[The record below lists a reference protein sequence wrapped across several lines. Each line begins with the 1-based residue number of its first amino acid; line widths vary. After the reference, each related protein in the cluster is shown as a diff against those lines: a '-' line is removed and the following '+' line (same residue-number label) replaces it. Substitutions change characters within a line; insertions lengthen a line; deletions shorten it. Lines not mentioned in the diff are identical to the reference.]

1 MNKFILLFLFVSLN
15 ARAYEPRAKIECKK
29 RLSSELFVYF
39 EILPLSFN
47 GHYGSIFLFKK
58 NELIFEK
65 SEYFFLNPSKPE
77 LSFQSNFASLVF
89 EKSQEEAQDGDRF
102 QGLYIPLIINDPIP
116 QTKLDCDYFIEID
129 PE

>member
-1 MNKFILLFLFVSLN
+1 MKKFIILFLFVSLN

-47 GHYGSIFLFKK
+47 GHYGSILLFKK

-77 LSFQSNFASLVF
+77 LSFQSNFASLLF
-89 EKSQEEAQDGDRF
+89 EKRQEEAQDGDRF
-102 QGLYIPLIINDPIP
+102 QGLYIPLIINDLIP

>member
-1 MNKFILLFLFVSLN
+1 MKNIIILFLFVCLN

-29 RLSSELFVYF
+29 RLSNELFVYF

-47 GHYGSIFLFKK
+47 GHYGSIFLYKK
-58 NELIFEK
+58 NELVFEK

-77 LSFQSNFASLVF
+77 LSFQSSFASLVF
-89 EKSQEEAQDGDRF
+89 EKRQEEAQDGDRF
-102 QGLYIPLIINDPIP
+102 KGLYIPLTINDPISE
-116 QTKLDCDYFIEID
+116 TKLDCDYFIEVD